1 MCPVPKDI
9 THPTNM
15 EHEAIK
21 GWEHKDTVVGCI
33 LSFRLPDWIT
43 LHLDAYPMA
52 KTQWDWLIEK
62 FGQPQLEDNS
72 KEKELTGEP
81 PVTTGRGGGQQRRRK
96 GKSHTCGEEGH
107 RAHDCCTPKEGP
119 ATAPAAEEPSGAT
132 EQPKTSP
139 ADAIHTA
146 DLEGEDCSVAKEG
159 ITHAQIVVAE
169 VDLSQWHT
177 QDPVPKV
184 HTQTIGAETEAIP
197 GKPGAIERQ
206 PGDWNANTPKG
217 VAHAELDST
226 PGEETIRNA
235 NTPEGVA
242 HTELD
247 FMSGEVVN
255 PKTDARVHLEGAGPD
270 VLVDEEDDQLLEVEE
285 NGATRK
291 TASVEGDMDP
301 RVELQMPGVSYLA
314 TQENAR
320 SFTLSPPPPPPP
332 TTSEAAS
339 MQRSPAVNAGT
350 LAIPE
355 PNHSANLEPQPHNT
369 PPPDEGMKTSTD
381 HPPQQIRV
389 PTDAGGL
396 LESLRG
402 EQTRCTMG
410 QMGPTP
416 AHALEG
422 KPLIGE
428 AHSRPPD
435 LPDPQTQGSIVWE
448 PESIN
453 SKTRVHTTQVRRPI
467 LDEGAR
473 VHPDP
478 WPSLGVV
485 TINLD
490 VCSWSASQLEG
501 EQNIHIPC
509 VGSELHAAPSA
520 PQTSTFS
527 PFPPDAPTHENPPEE
542 GAATERRATDYR
554 HPEPWKPPDAQAE
567 DLQEAGG
574 VPSVPG
580 NSPAFP
586 ENIDPFGLAGV
597 VANVDAEEVEPSS
610 VDAHERGGTLPVVG
624 AATAL
629 AEGTASVEP
638 AGEAQRAT
646 VAKSEAL
653 VPWAQGVAKR
663 EVERPWREDER
674 ELEAPLQTGRHKR
687 EALPPEGER
696 ERGIT
701 PRGDEGALGMPPRKY
716 EREHI
721 APPRRDPKVMPF

>member
-1 MCPVPKDI
+1 
-9 THPTNM
+9 
-15 EHEAIK
+15 
-21 GWEHKDTVVGCI
+21 
-33 LSFRLPDWIT
+33 
-43 LHLDAYPMA
+43 
-52 KTQWDWLIEK
+52 
-62 FGQPQLEDNS
+62 
-72 KEKELTGEP
+72 
-81 PVTTGRGGGQQRRRK
+81 
-96 GKSHTCGEEGH
+96 
-107 RAHDCCTPKEGP
+107 
-119 ATAPAAEEPSGAT
+119 
-132 EQPKTSP
+132 
-139 ADAIHTA
+139 
-146 DLEGEDCSVAKEG
+146 
-159 ITHAQIVVAE
+159 
-169 VDLSQWHT
+169 
-177 QDPVPKV
+177 
-184 HTQTIGAETEAIP
+184 
-197 GKPGAIERQ
+197 
-206 PGDWNANTPKG
+206 
-217 VAHAELDST
+217 
-226 PGEETIRNA
+226 
-235 NTPEGVA
+235 
-242 HTELD
+242 
-247 FMSGEVVN
+247 
-255 PKTDARVHLEGAGPD
+255 
-270 VLVDEEDDQLLEVEE
+270 
-285 NGATRK
+285 
-291 TASVEGDMDP
+291 
-301 RVELQMPGVSYLA
+301 
-314 TQENAR
+314 
-320 SFTLSPPPPPPP
+320 
-332 TTSEAAS
+332 
-339 MQRSPAVNAGT
+339 
-350 LAIPE
+350 
-355 PNHSANLEPQPHNT
+355 
-369 PPPDEGMKTSTD
+369 
-381 HPPQQIRV
+381 
-389 PTDAGGL
+389 

-674 ELEAPLQTGRHKR
+674 ELEAPLQTGRRKHA
-687 EALPPEGER
+687 ALPPERER
-696 ERGIT
+696 ERGT
-701 PRGDEGALGMPPRKY
+701 RLQGNPYEA
-716 EREHI
+716 EREPGWPPQEPSNEDVLSI
-721 APPRRDPKVMPF
+721 WERAAPWDPGEGPAGERILESRGPVEAMDITVGIDAHNKNSAAGIDARKRANNTWLHQTQSEGGTITSSQPRTYSPSIIVPIHRPGLLSSRSRTDFVSRPIQRAQRRPGRCRGRDVATRHRNTAVWRPSHTRHAQSHASPHLTDQ